1 MVSHRQNRLNVRQF
15 ELGTELGLSGELFVT
30 FHTNPF
36 DGMTYIRTVPA
47 SLINDVEVDGED
59 RERELR
65 FHEDSS
71 VQSVDGVTR
80 TGSQSTEGRWWSS
93 EEMRHYAINRVTG
106 AVRGQGELVAV
117 LPWLSRYKDWL
128 TDRVLINRYKGA
140 FLWDVTLEGAD
151 RAAILARRAE
161 LAEAPKP
168 GSILLHNER
177 ETWQAIQ
184 PAIGSSDVERDGHA
198 LRLMIA
204 AGAGVPLHFLAEG
217 QDTNVATAR
226 EMARPTLRHYGRRQ
240 LVVGE
245 MFEDIANE
253 ALRRSGRFGE
263 GPWGVRAVF
272 EDLSRRDTEES
283 ARATKAG
290 AEGWRWRWNEVG
302 SQMTNQE
309 SYSIDSQNSQEK
321 QMSYQVKLGPH
332 VQSWSRLDPTVVH
345 ERMRPP
351 ILKTLEVSENLRRY
365 KDEVGGLVVARS
377 YVPEL
382 EARVVDEE
390 PAVVASLM
398 RDRLLGEWKNYRDC
412 IDYFELLNEVAQTG
426 EDLKRLTEFTVEC
439 CRLLNDEGHRVAVG
453 SFSVGNPPDMARDW
467 QTFKPAVYA
476 ADAIALHEYGAPYV
490 WSQPGYHQSRNPRS
504 QLVVSEIS
512 PGERA
517 DGQDIRAGLAA
528 AVHHHRVWDRPRA
541 VQRGPEGMEV
551 IEDIA
556 GRVREATGLVQRR
569 AGEGRLRP
577 GRHGVRLRDE
587 RRLGRLR
594 AGRSG
599 GVRRLHRRR
608 GAGTNSAAEAGGISG
623 DQARAGLCTGRGLA
637 QSRGIRALGAG
648 PDREW

>member
-1 MVSHRQNRLNVRQF
+1 MTWSDGIGNWLFGNLIKRRVQEAIPDADEKLWRNLSAAGLRDVPFAEHLENLHDSVLAYRTNPLAFRLIETMVSYVLGGGVLLEAEDGQVMKFLTEWWSHRQNRLNVRQF

-80 TGSQSTEGRWWSS
+80 TASASGGSTEGRWWSS

-290 AEGWRWRWNEVG
+290 AEGLAVAVERGWITNDEARELFNRFAEFTGEANELSG
-302 SQMTNQE
+302 
-309 SYSIDSQNSQEK
+309 K
-321 QMSYQVKLGPH
+321 A
-332 VQSWSRLDPTVVH
+332 RPT
-345 ERMRPP
+345 
-351 ILKTLEVSENLRRY
+351 
-365 KDEVGGLVVARS
+365 RS
-377 YVPEL
+377 EL
-382 EARVVDEE
+382 EPTGSNGSAR
-390 PAVVASLM
+390 
-398 RDRLLGEWKNYRDC
+398 
-412 IDYFELLNEVAQTG
+412 
-426 EDLKRLTEFTVEC
+426 
-439 CRLLNDEGHRVAVG
+439 
-453 SFSVGNPPDMARDW
+453 
-467 QTFKPAVYA
+467 
-476 ADAIALHEYGAPYV
+476 ADAAA
-490 WSQPGYHQSRNPRS
+490 NPKN
-504 QLVVSEIS
+504 
-512 PGERA
+512 
-517 DGQDIRAGLAA
+517 AG
-528 AVHHHRVWDRPRA
+528 
-541 VQRGPEGMEV
+541 
-551 IEDIA
+551 
-556 GRVREATGLVQRR
+556 
-569 AGEGRLRP
+569 
-577 GRHGVRLRDE
+577 
-587 RRLGRLR
+587 
-594 AGRSG
+594 S
-599 GVRRLHRRR
+599 
-608 GAGTNSAAEAGGISG
+608 
-623 DQARAGLCTGRGLA
+623 
-637 QSRGIRALGAG
+637 
-648 PDREW
+648 

>member
-1 MVSHRQNRLNVRQF
+1 MSWSDGIGNWLFGNLIKRRVQEAIPDADEKLWRNLSAAGLRDVPFAEHLENLHDSVLAYRTNPLAFRLIETMVSYVLGGGVLLEAEDGQVMKFLREWWSHRQNRLNVRQF

-65 FHEDSS
+65 FHEDSG

-80 TGSQSTEGRWWSS
+80 TASASGRSTEGRWWSS

-290 AEGWRWRWNEVG
+290 AEGLAVAVERGWITNDEARELFNRFAEFTGEANELSG
-302 SQMTNQE
+302 
-309 SYSIDSQNSQEK
+309 K
-321 QMSYQVKLGPH
+321 
-332 VQSWSRLDPTVVH
+332 
-345 ERMRPP
+345 
-351 ILKTLEVSENLRRY
+351 
-365 KDEVGGLVVARS
+365 ARS
-377 YVPEL
+377 TRSEL
-382 EARVVDEE
+382 EPTGSNGSAR
-390 PAVVASLM
+390 
-398 RDRLLGEWKNYRDC
+398 
-412 IDYFELLNEVAQTG
+412 
-426 EDLKRLTEFTVEC
+426 
-439 CRLLNDEGHRVAVG
+439 
-453 SFSVGNPPDMARDW
+453 
-467 QTFKPAVYA
+467 
-476 ADAIALHEYGAPYV
+476 ADAAA
-490 WSQPGYHQSRNPRS
+490 NPKN
-504 QLVVSEIS
+504 
-512 PGERA
+512 
-517 DGQDIRAGLAA
+517 AG
-528 AVHHHRVWDRPRA
+528 
-541 VQRGPEGMEV
+541 
-551 IEDIA
+551 
-556 GRVREATGLVQRR
+556 
-569 AGEGRLRP
+569 
-577 GRHGVRLRDE
+577 
-587 RRLGRLR
+587 
-594 AGRSG
+594 S
-599 GVRRLHRRR
+599 
-608 GAGTNSAAEAGGISG
+608 
-623 DQARAGLCTGRGLA
+623 
-637 QSRGIRALGAG
+637 
-648 PDREW
+648 

>member
-1 MVSHRQNRLNVRQF
+1 MTWSDGIGNWLFGNLIKRRVQEAIPDADEKLWRNLSAAGLRDVPFAEHLENLHDSVLAYRTNPLAFRLIETMVSYVLGGGVLLKAEDGPVKKFLGEWWSHRQNRLSVRQF
-15 ELGTELGLSGELFVT
+15 ELMTELGLSGELFVT

-65 FHEDSS
+65 FHEESS
-71 VQSVDGVTR
+71 VQTVDGVTR

-93 EEMRHYAINRVTG
+93 DEMRHYAINRVTG

-245 MFEDIANE
+245 MFEDIAND

-290 AEGWRWRWNEVG
+290 AEGLAVAVERGWITNDEARELFNRFAEFTGEANELSG
-302 SQMTNQE
+302 
-309 SYSIDSQNSQEK
+309 K
-321 QMSYQVKLGPH
+321 
-332 VQSWSRLDPTVVH
+332 
-345 ERMRPP
+345 
-351 ILKTLEVSENLRRY
+351 
-365 KDEVGGLVVARS
+365 ARS
-377 YVPEL
+377 ARSEL
-382 EARVVDEE
+382 EPTGSNGSAR
-390 PAVVASLM
+390 
-398 RDRLLGEWKNYRDC
+398 
-412 IDYFELLNEVAQTG
+412 
-426 EDLKRLTEFTVEC
+426 
-439 CRLLNDEGHRVAVG
+439 
-453 SFSVGNPPDMARDW
+453 
-467 QTFKPAVYA
+467 
-476 ADAIALHEYGAPYV
+476 ADAAA
-490 WSQPGYHQSRNPRS
+490 NPKN
-504 QLVVSEIS
+504 
-512 PGERA
+512 
-517 DGQDIRAGLAA
+517 AG
-528 AVHHHRVWDRPRA
+528 
-541 VQRGPEGMEV
+541 
-551 IEDIA
+551 
-556 GRVREATGLVQRR
+556 
-569 AGEGRLRP
+569 
-577 GRHGVRLRDE
+577 
-587 RRLGRLR
+587 
-594 AGRSG
+594 S
-599 GVRRLHRRR
+599 
-608 GAGTNSAAEAGGISG
+608 
-623 DQARAGLCTGRGLA
+623 
-637 QSRGIRALGAG
+637 
-648 PDREW
+648 

>member
-1 MVSHRQNRLNVRQF
+1 MSWSDGIGSRLFGDLIKRRVQEAIPDSDERLWRNLSTAGARDVPFAEHLENLHDSVLAYRTNPLAFRLIETMVSYVLGGGVVLEAEDGQVRKFLREWWNHRQNRLNVRQF
-15 ELGTELGLSGELFVT
+15 ELATELGLSGELFVT

-65 FHEDSS
+65 FHEESS
-71 VQSVDGVTR
+71 VQTVDGVTR
-80 TGSQSTEGRWWSS
+80 TASASGGSTEGRWWSA

-161 LAEAPKP
+161 LADAPKP

-184 PAIGSSDVERDGHA
+184 PAIGASDVERDGHA

-290 AEGWRWRWNEVG
+290 AEGLAVAVERGWITNDEARELFNRFAEFTGEANELSG
-302 SQMTNQE
+302 
-309 SYSIDSQNSQEK
+309 K
-321 QMSYQVKLGPH
+321 A
-332 VQSWSRLDPTVVH
+332 RPT
-345 ERMRPP
+345 
-351 ILKTLEVSENLRRY
+351 
-365 KDEVGGLVVARS
+365 RS
-377 YVPEL
+377 EL
-382 EARVVDEE
+382 EPTGSNGSAR
-390 PAVVASLM
+390 
-398 RDRLLGEWKNYRDC
+398 
-412 IDYFELLNEVAQTG
+412 
-426 EDLKRLTEFTVEC
+426 
-439 CRLLNDEGHRVAVG
+439 
-453 SFSVGNPPDMARDW
+453 
-467 QTFKPAVYA
+467 
-476 ADAIALHEYGAPYV
+476 ADAAA
-490 WSQPGYHQSRNPRS
+490 NPKN
-504 QLVVSEIS
+504 
-512 PGERA
+512 
-517 DGQDIRAGLAA
+517 AG
-528 AVHHHRVWDRPRA
+528 
-541 VQRGPEGMEV
+541 
-551 IEDIA
+551 
-556 GRVREATGLVQRR
+556 
-569 AGEGRLRP
+569 
-577 GRHGVRLRDE
+577 
-587 RRLGRLR
+587 
-594 AGRSG
+594 S
-599 GVRRLHRRR
+599 
-608 GAGTNSAAEAGGISG
+608 
-623 DQARAGLCTGRGLA
+623 
-637 QSRGIRALGAG
+637 
-648 PDREW
+648 